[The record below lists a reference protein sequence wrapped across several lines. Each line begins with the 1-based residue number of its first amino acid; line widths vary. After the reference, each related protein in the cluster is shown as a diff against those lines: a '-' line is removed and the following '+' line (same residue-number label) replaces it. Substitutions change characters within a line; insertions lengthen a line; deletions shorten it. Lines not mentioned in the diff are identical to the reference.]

1 MDEQLKRLKTK
12 TVIVI
17 ILALLALTWQY
28 LDYLTIKKYIPFD
41 EFGNVE
47 LLIIISSYL
56 FFIILFISIISL
68 AFSAFRTAMKYK
80 SEKKKNEKEKNRLP
94 LQNINPDILKK

>member
-1 MDEQLKRLKTK
+1 MEEQLKKLKTK
-12 TVIVI
+12 TIVVI

-28 LDYLTIKKYIPFD
+28 LNYLTIKKYIPFD

-68 AFSAFRTAMKYK
+68 AFSAFRTALRYK
-80 SEKKKNEKEKNRLP
+80 SEKKKTEKDKGKLP
-94 LQNINPDILKK
+94 LQNINPDILEK